1 MTHKV
6 EIKKNEKLTCDIAFF
21 SNTNCTLDSG
31 YKLENFK
38 IAYKSFGK
46 LNKNKNNVIL
56 VCHALSE
63 INLLQEKIL
72 LLIKMDGGHAWLALT
87 NQ

>member
-1 MTHKV
+1 MGHK
-6 EIKKNEKLTCDIAFF
+6 IKFEKDEKLMCNIVLF

-31 YKLENFK
+31 YNLENFK

-46 LNKNKNNVIL
+46 LNKNKCNAIL
-56 VCHALSE
+56 VCHALTGDQYVTGNNP
-63 INLLQEKIL
+63 IT
-72 LLIKMDGGHAWLALT
+72 IKMDGGHAWLALI